1 MVLGFYCRGKLN
13 PARMSKLKSFS
24 PAVLLVEFI
33 SITFAVF
40 LGFLLTEWRT
50 DRSNAAMAEGA
61 LQAIASET
69 AFNQQ
74 QVEGRV
80 AYFRAIN
87 AQFDSLRATG
97 QAVSLDKVTGW
108 TGAAPPLLRRSA
120 YDAAMATGALGH
132 AEFKV
137 TNDIATM
144 YAMQGYMETFIEA
157 TMVQLMDREAVT
169 AESIEYI
176 FQVFIDISPEVVRF
190 YREVGMGHLAPYGY
204 EDPAD

>member
-1 MVLGFYCRGKLN
+1 MKRLE
-13 PARMSKLKSFS
+13 SIS
-24 PAVLLVEFI
+24 PAVLLVEFV

-50 DRSNAAMAEGA
+50 DRSNAAMADGA
-61 LQAIASET
+61 LQAIATET
-69 AFNQQ
+69 LFNQR

-80 AYFRAIN
+80 DYFRMIN
-87 AQFDSLRATG
+87 AQFDSLRAAG
-97 QAVSLDKVTGW
+97 QPISLDRVHGW

-120 YDAAMATGALGH
+120 YDAAMTTGALGH
-132 AEFKV
+132 ADFKV
-137 TNDIATM
+137 ANDIATM

-157 TMVQLMDREAVT
+157 TMVQLMDRESVT

-190 YREVGMGHLAPYGY
+190 YREVGAGHLAAYGY
-204 EDPAD
+204 EVKRD